1 MPRKHKFKNLDEVL
15 DATNYVDLPAQ
26 PDLSFS
32 DTDAR
37 KTMPINWNT
46 NPENRNLRLRRAEN
60 ILKNVPSPRG
70 TAKHIQTPIESFRLF
85 FTD

>member
-15 DATNYVDLPAQ
+15 DATKYVDLPAQ

-70 TAKHIQTPIESFRLF
+70 TAKYIQTPIKSFRLF
-85 FTD
+85 LTD

>member
-15 DATNYVDLPAQ
+15 NETNYVDLPAQ

-32 DTDAR
+32 YTDAR